1 MSHQS
6 NDELMERARQV
17 KIDYEGTDLELAID
31 TAIENNDLEHLEFM
45 VREAEFETAAFD
57 PDVMRAHQ
65 EFEAS
70 KLPTEILK
78 NELKEREDNDIA

>member
-57 PDVMRAHQ
+57 PDVLRAHQ

-70 KLPTEILK
+70 KLPTDVLQK
-78 NELKEREDNDIA
+78 ELDERDESDVD